1 MIWGSRVSGALRSF
15 DPWISGWH
23 PGSVSSGGESEHS
36 VTGMAPGSPSPLSGD
51 ISPYPPSLP
60 RSCAELIKSPIL
72 HHPGLPR
79 KATALGLPRDIFYN
93 V

>member
-15 DPWISGWH
+15 DPWISGCH
-23 PGSVSSGGESEHS
+23 PGSVSSGGESELCHRDGAS
-36 VTGMAPGSPSPLSGD
+36 LLLPPIRGHL
-51 ISPYPPSLP
+51 PYPLSLP

-79 KATALGLPRDIFYN
+79 KATGLGLPRDIFYN
-93 V
+93 I